1 MALHSFNLSVS
12 SCWDYTCLPGFVRSE
27 NIMPVVSSMA
37 QVLRTAALQWYHCK
51 RNQHYHIHITFISD
65 LVLLGNVFIVSG
77 NSFRQSALVLL
88 VKYKS
93 CFADAFRA
101 QIIQT
106 FNFMYPCTIK
116 WLSLKLIPALKACGL
131 FWMTW
136 EQLVTGQGFSAV
148 SLYSSVRA
156 CWQAEWGHRH
166 AFLHIRE
173 RESRVAFKSSRSSKI
188 KTASG
193 VVTTADLWCTQEEEK
208 VQGNWKS
215 IENQHQRHFLFFSF
229 LFLSFLLF
237 KALAFVYLKK
247 FSSC

>member
-1 MALHSFNLSVS
+1 MCLLAETIRVCLALLGQKTSCQLCPARPRCWEQLLSS
-12 SCWDYTCLPGFVRSE
+12 G
-27 NIMPVVSSMA
+27 I
-37 QVLRTAALQWYHCK
+37 TA
-51 RNQHYHIHITFISD
+51 REISIITFISHSYIPAGNRWLAD
-65 LVLLGNVFIVSG
+65 SVLLGNVFIVSG

-116 WLSLKLIPALKACGL
+116 WLSLKLIPALEACGL

-173 RESRVAFKSSRSSKI
+173 RA
-188 KTASG
+188 G
-193 VVTTADLWCTQEEEK
+193 
-208 VQGNWKS
+208 
-215 IENQHQRHFLFFSF
+215 
-229 LFLSFLLF
+229 
-237 KALAFVYLKK
+237 
-247 FSSC
+247 